1 MLALGSG
8 ETAELAD
15 GDAVEPGDGEGVGL
29 DDGEGDGVGVGF
41 FFFAAGVGFV
51 RYFRGVGVGPA
62 KNFLTFC
69 PRDSSSSVVPRVW
82 PAIASPIVIA
92 IKTTNRSL
100 GFTSRDS

>member
-8 ETAELAD
+8 ETAEFAD
-15 GDAVEPGDGEGVGL
+15 GDAVELGDGEGVEL
-29 DDGEGDGVGVGF
+29 DDDEGDGVGVGA
-41 FFFAAGVGFV
+41 FFFAAGVAL
-51 RYFRGVGVGPA
+51 RCFRGVGVGPS

-69 PRDSSSSVVPRVW
+69 PRDSSSSVVPRVS